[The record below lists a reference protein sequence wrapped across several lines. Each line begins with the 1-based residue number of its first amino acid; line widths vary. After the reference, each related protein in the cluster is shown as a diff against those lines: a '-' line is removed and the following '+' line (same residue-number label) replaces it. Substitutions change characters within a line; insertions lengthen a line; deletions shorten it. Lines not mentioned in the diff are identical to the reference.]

1 MTSPRSWPWRP
12 SPPWRFWAPLGRA
25 RRSRRRWRAAS
36 NQRRAQRRG
45 EAPMSKQLQE
55 SMLEA
60 TRLTN
65 EGRLAEATAAI
76 QRALGGI
83 SAPVAAESVT
93 SESEGP
99 VETTG
104 RALEGAT
111 RPPQSADFGRIGG
124 ALRDALKPSRHYHGV
139 PRLPDGLSS
148 LPNGLPNGLPSGLP
162 NGLPTLPDSL
172 PGLPDGLPGLTN
184 GVSGAAVVP
193 AGGQFVERAYA
204 GPAGGRSYKL
214 YVPSGYTGQEAVP
227 LVVMLHGCTQNPND
241 FAAGTSMNEL
251 AETHTFLV
259 AYPAQAQNSNMQKCW
274 NWFKASDQQ
283 RGQGEPAIIA
293 GITRLVIE
301 EYEVADGRVNVAG
314 MSAGGAMAAIMGA
327 TYPDL
332 YAAVGVH
339 SGLAPGAAQ
348 DLASAFSTMQGG
360 GVSNTPQDGSIG
372 RSSGSSEMSVPVIVF
387 HGDRDTTV
395 HPRNAEQ
402 LLAHYRRVDST
413 PGGRNA
419 AGELVPPVAVRK
431 GQVPDGHAYTRVTQR
446 DAEGRPIMEQWTVH
460 DLGHAWSGG
469 SSAGSYTDAKGP
481 DASAEMVRFFDQQ
494 HPTARSTTD

>member
-1 MTSPRSWPWRP
+1 M
-12 SPPWRFWAPLGRA
+12 
-25 RRSRRRWRAAS
+25 S
-36 NQRRAQRRG
+36 NLLQDS
-45 EAPMSKQLQE
+45 MS
-55 SMLEA
+55 EA

-83 SAPVAAESVT
+83 SIPVA
-93 SESEGP
+93 SEDTDGPEGP

-104 RALEGAT
+104 RVLEGAT
-111 RPPQSADFGRIGG
+111 QPSESADFDQSGD
-124 ALRDALKPSRHYHGV
+124 ALRKVLRPSRRYRGV
-139 PRLPDGLSS
+139 PRLPDGLPS
-148 LPNGLPNGLPSGLP
+148 LPNGLSNGLPGLLDGLP
-162 NGLPTLPDSL
+162 ISLPDAL
-172 PGLPDGLPGLTN
+172 PGLPDGLPDLPSGLPGLPN
-184 GVSGAAVVP
+184 GLPGPTKGVPGPVVVP
-193 AGGQFVERAYA
+193 AGGQFVERSYT

-227 LVVMLHGCTQNPND
+227 LVVMLHGCTQNPDD

-251 AETHTFLV
+251 AEEHTFLV
-259 AYPAQAQNSNMQKCW
+259 AYPAQAQNANMQKCW

-283 RGQGEPAIIA
+283 RGQGEPAVIA
-293 GITRLVIE
+293 GITRQVIE
-301 EYEVADGRVNVAG
+301 EYEVADGRVYVAG

-348 DLASAFSTMQGG
+348 DLASAFSAMQGG
-360 GVSNTPQDGSIG
+360 GVSKTPRDESTG

-413 PGGRNA
+413 PGSRNP

-431 GQVPDGHAYTRVTQR
+431 GQVPDGHAYTRATQR
-446 DAEGRPIMEQWTVH
+446 DAEGRPIMEQWIIH
-460 DLGHAWSGG
+460 GLGHAWSGG

-481 DASAEMVRFFDQQ
+481 DASAEMVRFFGQQ

>member
-12 SPPWRFWAPLGRA
+12 SPQWRFWAPLGRV
-25 RRSRRRWRAAS
+25 RRSRRRWRVAF

-45 EAPMSKQLQE
+45 EAHMSKQLQD

-65 EGRLAEATAAI
+65 EGLLAEATAAI

-83 SAPVAAESVT
+83 SAPVAPEEDT
-93 SESEGP
+93 GGTEGS

-104 RALEGAT
+104 RALEGAVQT
-111 RPPQSADFGRIGG
+111 TQSANFGRIEDT
-124 ALRDALKPSRHYHGV
+124 LRDALRPSRPYHGV
-139 PRLPDGLSS
+139 PRLPDGLPS
-148 LPNGLPNGLPSGLP
+148 LPNGLP

-172 PGLPDGLPGLTN
+172 PGLPNGLPGLTE
-184 GVSGAAVVP
+184 GVPGGAVVP

-251 AETHTFLV
+251 AEAHTFLV
-259 AYPAQAQNSNMQKCW
+259 AYPAQAQNANMQKCW

-283 RGQGEPAIIA
+283 RGSGEPAIIA
-293 GITRLVIE
+293 GITRQVVE
-301 EYEVADGRVNVAG
+301 EYAVADGRVYVAG
-314 MSAGGAMAAIMGA
+314 MSAGGAMAAILGA

-348 DLASAFSTMQGG
+348 DLSSAFTAMQRGG
-360 GVSNTPQDGSIG
+360 PATVRQDTSVGGESAQT
-372 RSSGSSEMSVPVIVF
+372 VPVIVF

-395 HPRNAEQ
+395 HPRNADH
-402 LLAHYRRVDST
+402 LLAHYQAAD
-413 PGGRNA
+413 GRNGKPA
-419 AGELVPPVAVRK
+419 SPVTGRQ
-431 GQVPDGHAYTRVTQR
+431 GQVPDGYAYTCATHH
-446 DAEGRPIMEQWTVH
+446 DAEGRVVMEQWTIH
-460 DLGHAWSGG
+460 GLGHAWSGG
-469 SSAGSYTDAKGP
+469 SRPGSYTDPKGP
-481 DASAEMVRFFDQQ
+481 DASAEMVRFFEQ
-494 HPTARSTTD
+494 HQRPME

>member
-25 RRSRRRWRAAS
+25 RQSRRRWRAAS
-36 NQRRAQRRG
+36 DQRRAQRRG
-45 EAPMSKQLQE
+45 EAHMSKQLQE

-83 SAPVAAESVT
+83 SAPVAPEEDT
-93 SESEGP
+93 GGTEGP

-104 RALEGAT
+104 WVPEGAA
-111 RPPQSADFGRIGG
+111 RPSETADFGRIGG
-124 ALRDALKPSRHYHGV
+124 ALRDALRPSRHYHGV
-139 PRLPDGLSS
+139 PRLPDGLPS
-148 LPNGLPNGLPSGLP
+148 LPNGLS

-172 PGLPDGLPGLTN
+172 PGLPDGLPGLTK
-184 GVSGAAVVP
+184 GVPGAAVVP

-241 FAAGTSMNEL
+241 FAAGTSMNEF
-251 AETHTFLV
+251 AETHTFFV
-259 AYPAQAQNSNMQKCW
+259 AYPAQAQNANMQKCW

-283 RGQGEPAIIA
+283 RGSGEPAIIA
-293 GITRLVIE
+293 GITRQLVE
-301 EYEVADGRVNVAG
+301 EYAVADGRVYVAG

-348 DLASAFSTMQGG
+348 DLASAFSAMQGG
-360 GVSNTPQDGSIG
+360 GASNTHQDAPTGGSKV
-372 RSSGSSEMSVPVIVF
+372 SVPVIVF

-395 HPRNAEQ
+395 HPRNAGQ
-402 LLAHYRRVDST
+402 LLAHYRTVDGT
-413 PGGRNA
+413 PGGRNT
-419 AGELVPPVAVRK
+419 AGEPVPPVAVRK
-431 GQVPDGHAYTRVTQR
+431 GQVPDGYAYTRTTQR
-446 DAEGRPIMEQWTVH
+446 DADGRPIMEQWTVH
-460 DLGHAWSGG
+460 GLGHAWSGG

-481 DASAEMVRFFDQQ
+481 DASAEMMRFFDQQ
-494 HPTARSTTD
+494 HPTRQPSTN